1 MNLFTYICICTQR
14 DTREEVRRQF
24 MGIYSFPNHVGS
36 RNCTQVSRLGR
47 KKKNIYLLNHLT
59 GPRVFFIHTYTRQV
73 PCLNNL

>member
-1 MNLFTYICICTQR
+1 MDLFTYIFICTQR

-47 KKKNIYLLNHLT
+47 KKKLPIKPSHWPESIIYTHIYKT
-59 GPRVFFIHTYTRQV
+59 GTLFK
-73 PCLNNL
+73 